1 MKIHALA
8 LGTGDNVKNLD
19 ETSSLLLEQR
29 VRCTDQWVRVP
40 GFRDVA
46 WEPVWFLSE
55 LPRNLQEGDEICQD
69 CVRAVQADHHRALV
83 MGYGALNALADLE
96 KRT

>member
-1 MKIHALA
+1 MKIHSLA

-55 LPRNLQEGDEICQD
+55 LPRNLHEGT
-69 CVRAVQADHHRALV
+69 RYA
-83 MGYGALNALADLE
+83 
-96 KRT
+96 RTASGPCRPTTTGRWSWGTGP

>member
-8 LGTGDNVKNLD
+8 LGTGDNVENLD
-19 ETSSLLLEQR
+19 EASSCLLEQR

-46 WEPVWFLSE
+46 
-55 LPRNLQEGDEICQD
+55 
-69 CVRAVQADHHRALV
+69 
-83 MGYGALNALADLE
+83 
-96 KRT
+96 